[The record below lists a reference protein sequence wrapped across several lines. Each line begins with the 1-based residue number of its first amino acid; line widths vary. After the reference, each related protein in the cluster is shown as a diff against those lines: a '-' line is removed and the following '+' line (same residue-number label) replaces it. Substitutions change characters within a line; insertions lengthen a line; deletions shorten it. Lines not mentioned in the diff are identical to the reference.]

1 MGQNFLREKQNEPLG
16 TPQKDT
22 TRRMK
27 KNTEKEKRGRISR
40 KGGGR
45 RVQEKDGGAKKNE
58 EEKGEKKEGRGRGK
72 EGET

>member
-40 KGGGR
+40 KEGGR
-45 RVQEKDGGAKKNE
+45 RAQEKDEGAKKNE
-58 EEKGEKKEGRGRGK
+58 KGKCEKKKKEEGGEGK
-72 EGET
+72 E